1 MADAAVEIVPNTPAG
16 DTGNPYIVREA
27 AAPVPEAQQEA
38 FDKALGIWE
47 AADAADSGASA
58 DVPEPAG
65 DPATPADPAPPAGA
79 AADTDKL
86 FEQKFSEYRRQY
98 SKLDAERQEL
108 KTELAEYHKLKADL
122 AEARYNPNKL
132 LELGGVPQE
141 EFTKLLLSSGGE
153 MSPEM
158 RVALEAK
165 QRAEASEKQLSTLQ
179 RSMQERQEQSL
190 MDDYR
195 NEAAAFVANAGDE
208 HEFTRN
214 LGAEPATQ
222 LIMQEINGHY
232 AANLDPSTGQGPVL
246 SYKDAADRI
255 EKRIEAD
262 MFERYAKTKKMQAK
276 MQELQLLGPQRVAR
290 PGRTI
295 TGNMAGQTASGK
307 HLTDDERMQSALKQL
322 AAGWQ

>member
-1 MADAAVEIVPNTPAG
+1 MADAAVDIVPSTPAG

-27 AAPVPEAQQEA
+27 AAPIPDGQQEA

-47 AADAADSGASA
+47 AADADG
-58 DVPEPAG
+58 
-65 DPATPADPAPPAGA
+65 ADPAAEPAKEQPSTGEPATGEPTPA
-79 AADTDKL
+79 ASPADADKL

-165 QRAEASEKQLSTLQ
+165 QRAEASEKQLTTLQ
-179 RSMQERQEQSL
+179 RSMQDRQEQSL

-214 LGAEPATQ
+214 LGVEPATQ

-246 SYKDAADRI
+246 SYKEAADRI

-276 MQELQLLGPQRVAR
+276 MQEQLSTQRAGKS
-290 PGRTI
+290 GRTL
-295 TGNMAGQTASGK
+295 TGNMAGQTVSGRQ
-307 HLTDDERMQSALKQL
+307 LSEDERVQTALKQL

>member
-16 DTGNPYIVREA
+16 ETGNPYIVREA
-27 AAPVPEAQQEA
+27 TAPIPEAQQEA

-47 AADAADSGASA
+47 AADAEAGELTEA
-58 DVPEPAG
+58 VQEPEA
-65 DPATPADPAPPAGA
+65 AADPAKPVGETTPAVP
-79 AADTDKL
+79 ADADKL

-132 LELGGVPQE
+132 LEIGGVPQE

-246 SYKDAADRI
+246 SYKEAADRI

-276 MQELQLLGPQRVAR
+276 MQEMLGPQRVAR